1 MKNFCGL
8 CTGKGRLRPLL
19 DGHEKIIT
27 GPFQN
32 LGFGI
37 LTNELYEFLKNYERR
52 KKSIVHK
59 TIDQENINSIFRCIK
74 NQILDISISDFIIF
88 LHKSGSG
95 FTEILEYSLLKKL
108 ELLLT

>member
-1 MKNFCGL
+1 MVMKNNYW
-8 CTGKGRLRPLL
+8 
-19 DGHEKIIT
+19 
-27 GPFQN
+27 PFQN

-37 LTNELYEFLKNYERR
+37 LTNELYDFLKNYERR

-59 TIDQENINSIFRCIK
+59 TIDQENKNLIFQINIK

-95 FTEILEYSLLKKL
+95 FYRNIRIFFC
-108 ELLLT
+108 